1 MSRNRDRR
9 SHVLPPS
16 RKGRRHPIAHV
27 IRREHVEF
35 DPDTYADVLFT
46 LTPAGR
52 RALLEDRRDRDGFP
66 RGQF

>member
-1 MSRNRDRR
+1 MSRHRERR
-9 SHVLPPS
+9 GHVLPPY
-16 RKGRRHPIAHV
+16 RKGRRYPIADV
-27 IRREHVEF
+27 IRREHIEF

-66 RGQF
+66 RGRP